1 MIDADYI
8 LSPCRNINE
17 GYFEYLQSALY
28 IVKYP
33 AIMRLSYRFMLCLEI
48 VLLLAA
54 SCNKNAAPVNPGTSG
69 NPNDSLKITIISLEP
84 THGPYNTIDTITGLG
99 LDQIPVPDSVLLN
112 GRKVT
117 IVSHTAG
124 QIIVRIPLLAG
135 TGNVDVWYKGI
146 QYQGPVFKYDS
157 VLIVTTIAGTTDT
170 GMIDGKGSNAR
181 FYGPVGIA
189 IDHQQ
194 NIYVADE
201 FINAI
206 RKIDTGGNVTTIS
219 GPNEMEGF
227 ADGTGMAA
235 RFSWPLGLCMG
246 QDGFLYVADQ
256 FNYRVRKVST
266 SGVVTTLAGMYWYGG
281 PLTGEVD
288 GPATIATFDSPF
300 GVTSDKS
307 DNIYVADSYN
317 NRIRKIT
324 PAGVVSTFAGGD
336 YYHFGQK
343 NGQGTSALFFGPT
356 NVAADPSG
364 NIYVIDGDG
373 QLLRKITPDATVS
386 TLLGPI
392 EPGLNNANGL
402 FEPSA
407 LACDKDGN
415 LFFAISGGV
424 IKMKPDG
431 TIIRY
436 AIGGVGGAIDGPL
449 PKASFDAITG
459 MAVDDAGTIYF
470 TDNNRVR
477 KIAWQ

>member
-1 MIDADYI
+1 
-8 LSPCRNINE
+8 
-17 GYFEYLQSALY
+17 
-28 IVKYP
+28 
-33 AIMRLSYRFMLCLEI
+33 MRRSCCFVICL
-48 VLLLAA
+48 VLLAI

-69 NPNDSLKITIISLEP
+69 NPKDSLKVTITSLVP
-84 THGPYNTIDTITGLG
+84 TNGPYNTIDTITGSG
-99 LDQIPVPDSVLLN
+99 LDQIPSPDSVLLN
-112 GRKVT
+112 GQKLT
-117 IVSHTAG
+117 IINHAAG

-157 VLIVTTIAGTTDT
+157 VLMVTTIAGTTDT
-170 GMIDGKGSNAR
+170 GEVDGKGSNAR

-189 IDHQQ
+189 VDHQR

-201 FINAI
+201 FGNAI
-206 RKIDTGGNVTTIS
+206 RKIDTGGNVTTIA
-219 GPNEMEGF
+219 GPNERQGF
-227 ADGTGMAA
+227 ADGTGTVA

-246 QDGFLYVADQ
+246 SDGFLYVADQ

-266 SGVVTTLAGMYWYGG
+266 SGVVTTLAGMYWNGG

-300 GVTSDKS
+300 GVTSDKNG
-307 DNIYVADSYN
+307 NIYVADYYN

-343 NGQGTSALFFGPT
+343 DGQGTSALFFGPRD
-356 NVAADPSG
+356 VAADPSG

-373 QLLRKITPDATVS
+373 QLLKKITPDGTVK
-386 TLLGPI
+386 TLLGPN
-392 EPGLNNANGL
+392 EPAMASSNGL
-402 FEPSA
+402 FEASA
-407 LACDKDGN
+407 PACDKDGN
-415 LFFAISGGV
+415 LFFAIFGGV
-424 IKMKPDG
+424 IKMKADG

-436 AIGGVGGAIDGPL
+436 AIGGVGGAKDGPL
-449 PKASFDAITG
+449 PAASFDAVTG
-459 MAVDDAGTIYF
+459 MAVDDGGTIYF

>member
-1 MIDADYI
+1 
-8 LSPCRNINE
+8 
-17 GYFEYLQSALY
+17 
-28 IVKYP
+28 
-33 AIMRLSYRFMLCLEI
+33 MRLSYRFVVCLGI
-48 VLLLAA
+48 VILAI
-54 SCNKNAAPVNPGTSG
+54 SCNKTPAPVNPGSPG
-69 NPNDSLKITIISLEP
+69 NPNNPLNITITSLEP
-84 THGPYNTIDTITGLG
+84 THGPYNTIDTITGSG
-99 LDQIPVPDSVLLN
+99 LDQISAPDSVLLN
-112 GRKVT
+112 GRKAT
-117 IVSHTAG
+117 IISNDAK

-146 QYQGPVFKYDS
+146 KYQGPVFKYDS
-157 VLIVTTIAGTTDT
+157 VLMVTTIAGTTDT
-170 GMIDGKGSNAR
+170 GEVDGKGSNAR
-181 FYGPVGIA
+181 FYGPVGITL
-189 IDHQQ
+189 DHQQ

-201 FINAI
+201 FANAI
-206 RKIDTGGNVTTIS
+206 RKIDTGGNVTTIA
-219 GPNEMEGF
+219 GPNEMQGF
-227 ADGTGMAA
+227 ADGTGTAA
-235 RFSWPLGLCMG
+235 RFSWPLGLCIG
-246 QDGFLYVADQ
+246 PDGFLYVADQ

-266 SGVVTTLAGMYWYGG
+266 SGVVTTLAGMIWYGG

-307 DNIYVADSYN
+307 GNVYVADSYN

-343 NGQGTSALFFGPT
+343 DGQGTSALFFGPT
-356 NVAADPSG
+356 GVAADPSG

-373 QLLRKITPDATVS
+373 QFLRRITTDGTVS
-386 TLLGPI
+386 TLLAHDV
-392 EPGLNNANGL
+392 PGLNNGNGV
-402 FEPSA
+402 FETSA

-415 LFFAISGGV
+415 LFFAIEGGV

-449 PKASFDAITG
+449 PKASFDGISG
-459 MAVDDAGTIYF
+459 IAVDNAGTIYF